1 MKMPTRYYKK
11 KRKASK
17 TGFVKGIK
25 IFLKKKEQ
33 KVKVLPM
40 ITIK

>member
-1 MKMPTRYYKK
+1 MKMPNKNNKK

-33 KVKVLPM
+33 KVRVLPM